1 MEAKIRQVLKESKD
15 VVENKEPSNDIS
27 FKWVQ
32 KNEDLRSLEEGIPV
46 MNFSEQAQK
55 RNKEMEFR
63 VYFFYFSN
71 NINFIFIRL

>member
-1 MEAKIRQVLKESKD
+1 MEAKIRQGLKESKD